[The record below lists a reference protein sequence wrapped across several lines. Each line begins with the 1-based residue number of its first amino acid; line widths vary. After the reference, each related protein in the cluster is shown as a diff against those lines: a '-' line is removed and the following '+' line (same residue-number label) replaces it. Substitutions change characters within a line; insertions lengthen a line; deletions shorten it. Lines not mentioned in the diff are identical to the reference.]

1 MTEKLEKCS
10 QNFKNLSGHFIR
22 TSFLKPTILDRLAT
36 MRASKQTECLENR
49 VDKWITY
56 IQRFLKSKGISNQ
69 IINKV
74 IATIIFDIERKF
86 QIRTTLAQLKRWT
99 DGQPE
104 CDFLRNV
111 FNLYMPIT
119 KRESLLGRAGDMTSN
134 TLHDLI
140 CNIGTKN

>member
-36 MRASKQTECLENR
+36 MRVSKQTECLENR

-86 QIRTTLAQLKRWT
+86 QIRIKKMNRWSARMWFSEKCFQLVYAYHKKRKSIRKSWWY
-99 DGQPE
+99 DIQYAAW
-104 CDFLRNV
+104 
-111 FNLYMPIT
+111 FNM
-119 KRESLLGRAGDMTSN
+119 
-134 TLHDLI
+134 
-140 CNIGTKN
+140 